1 MKISKNNSAQLAG
14 SKSIIWTLE
23 KCVKHVH
30 VFECFFVDFEQVNF
44 SWELKL
50 NNYFIQV
57 KMSFIINDQDLP
69 LNIKN

>member
-14 SKSIIWTLE
+14 SKSIIWILE

-30 VFECFFVDFEQVNF
+30 VFECFFVDLEQVNF

-57 KMSFIINDQDLP
+57 KMSSIINDQDLP